1 MGIFDKLFG
10 NSDIKKRP
18 WVQYY
23 TKEEK
28 KLKITDKTIF
38 EFLKESIPKE
48 YYNYTALN
56 YFDKKITYGQFFN
69 RVKKTSKALLAIGV
83 RPGDVVT
90 ICMPNTPEAVISFY
104 AVNSIGAVSNMVHPL
119 SAKEEIKNYLKEA
132 KSRVLIMI
140 DTVYEKIEDILSE
153 TLVYKTIVVS
163 PKDSM
168 PKLLALGYIL
178 TRGYKTKKPNLNDSD
193 FVRWNDFIL
202 GGANYNKEIIHNMK
216 KDDVAL
222 ILHSGGTTG
231 VPKGILISNY
241 NFNAEAQQCKF
252 NVKKVRPTDKM
263 LTILPV
269 FHGFGLGVC
278 VHTPL
283 TLGAEVILMPEF
295 DSKRFYKI
303 MVKDNPNVLAGVPT
317 LWEAMIN
324 NDKFDGVDL
333 SFIKYVISGGDYLTE
348 SLERKVN
355 TFLRGHGASITIG
368 KGYGMTESVAATCF
382 TVDGVNKPGS
392 VGIPMTGNDYCICI
406 PESQEVL
413 PFGEEGE
420 ICVSG
425 PTVMI
430 GYLDNEKETNMVL
443 QYHEDGKLWLHT
455 GDMGYIA
462 SDGFI
467 YFTQRLKRMIVSS
480 GYNVYPA
487 QIEEVIERHPKVLK
501 CSVVG
506 IPHPHKVKVAKAFIV
521 LKSGEKPTSKIKRE
535 IKELCEENLSRFS
548 WPKEYEYRE
557 SLPKTLFGKINY
569 KELEKGGRNE

>member
-1 MGIFDKLFG
+1 MALFDKLLKKQ
-10 NSDIKKRP
+10 NSKTP

-28 KLKITDKTIF
+28 KLKITDETIYN
-38 EFLKESIPKE
+38 FLKSCVGKE

-56 YFDKKITYGQFFN
+56 YFGKKITYGQFFN
-69 RVKKTSKALLAIGV
+69 KVEQISRSLLSLGV

-90 ICMPNTPEAVISFY
+90 ICMPNTPESVISFY
-104 AVNSIGAVSNMVHPL
+104 ATNNIGAVANMVHPL
-119 SAKEEIKNYLKEA
+119 SAPEEIKRYLNES

-140 DTVYEKIEDILSE
+140 DMAYTKVKDIIDS
-153 TLVYKTIVVS
+153 TLVHKIVVVS
-163 PKDSM
+163 AKDSM
-168 PKLLALGYIL
+168 PKLLRLGYQI
-178 TRGYKTKKPNLNDSD
+178 TKGYKIKKPKLSD
-193 FVRWNDFIL
+193 RSYIRWSEFALRSI
-202 GGANYNKEIIHNMK
+202 NYNKSIVHNMK
-216 KDDVAL
+216 SEDVAL

-231 VPKGILISNY
+231 VPKGILLSNY

-252 NVKKVRPTDKM
+252 NVKKIKAGDKM

-283 TLGAEVILMPEF
+283 SLKAEVILMPEF
-295 DSKRFYKI
+295 DNKRFYNI
-303 MVKDNPNVLAGVPT
+303 MIKDKPNVLAGVPT
-317 LWEAMIN
+317 LWEAMIS
-324 NDKFDGVDL
+324 NDDFKNADL

-348 SLERKVN
+348 SLEQKVN
-355 TFLRGHGASITIG
+355 TFLRQHGAQISIG

-382 TVDGVNKPGS
+382 TIDGVNKPGS
-392 VGIPMTGNDYCICI
+392 VGVPMTGNNYCICV
-406 PESQEVL
+406 PQTQEVL

-420 ICVSG
+420 ICVNG

-443 QYHEDGKLWLHT
+443 QIHDDGKVWLHT

-462 SDGFI
+462 PDGFI
-467 YFTQRLKRMIVSS
+467 YFTQRLKRMIISS

-506 IPHPHKVKVAKAFIV
+506 IPHPYKVKVAKAFIV
-521 LKSGEKPTSKIKRE
+521 LKPDEKPTIKIKKE
-535 IKELCEENLSRFS
+535 IKELCEQNLSKFS

-569 KELEKGGRNE
+569 KELEDEVR